1 MLELL
6 SEKGIYMRKL
16 LLLSGI
22 LVLLSFSGV
31 VVSSELSLKNSPE
44 ETSNN
49 VELYKVVQEAV
60 SAVNSGNEKNSEIME
75 LKFQLQADK
84 IARLEREIERL
95 KDKPESNTASTVLAG
110 ASVIITAL
118 GVLIAI
124 LSILGYSN
132 IKKEAVKTSRDTAK
146 ETVES
151 IAGEELMAAT
161 EKNIIELM
169 ESGRFDGI
177 IENAVVNITYRGI
190 GDPVAEG
197 EVK

>member
-1 MLELL
+1 
-6 SEKGIYMRKL
+6 MRKL

-44 ETSNN
+44 ETNNN

-60 SAVNSGNEKNSEIME
+60 SAVNSGNEKDSEIME

>member
-1 MLELL
+1 
-6 SEKGIYMRKL
+6 MRKL
-16 LLLSGI
+16 FLLSSV
-22 LVLLSFSGV
+22 LVLLAFSGV
-31 VVSSELSLKNSPE
+31 VVSSEPSLKSAPE
-44 ETSNN
+44 QTSNN

-60 SAVNSGNEKNSEIME
+60 SAGISGDEKSSEIME

-84 IARLEREIERL
+84 IARLEREVEWL
-95 KDKPESNTASTVLAG
+95 KGKPESNTASTVLAG

-124 LSILGYSN
+124 LSILGYAN

-151 IAGEELMAAT
+151 IAGEELMTAT

>member
-1 MLELL
+1 
-6 SEKGIYMRKL
+6 MRKL

-44 ETSNN
+44 EKSNN

-60 SAVNSGNEKNSEIME
+60 SAVNSGNEKDSEIME

-84 IARLEREIERL
+84 IARLEREVERL

>member
-44 ETSNN
+44 ETNNN

-60 SAVNSGNEKNSEIME
+60 SAVNSGNEKDSEIME